1 MDINDIASHNQLKR
15 KLPSESRPGCK
26 QECDNCCIQKK
37 PKINPMFSISPKDP
51 GETFTSAARRQLLNC
66 KNMFELQ
73 RTIEHVHEEI
83 KPELEKLSLIYN
95 IIEQSSFDVKCC
107 KYYNLGNCPTNNLVH
122 HEDKN
127 KLRITSHFCLICKV
141 ALHAGFNHPAID
153 CKLLDEM
160 DKISNLPIITS
171 STSFLDEPN
180 STTLFN
186 DELNEVT

>member
-1 MDINDIASHNQLKR
+1 MDINDIASNPLKR
-15 KLPSESRPGCK
+15 KLPSESRGECQ
-26 QECDNCCIQKK
+26 QECDNCCVRKK
-37 PKINPMFSISPKDP
+37 PRINPMFSISPKNP
-51 GETFTSAARRQLLNC
+51 GETFKSAGRRRLMECQ
-66 KNMFELQ
+66 NMFELQ

-171 STSFLDEPN
+171 STSILDEPT
-180 STTLFN
+180 STTLSN